1 MNFSHR
7 LKQLRKEK
15 KITQED
21 LANQLNKTRST
32 VAGYETERKE
42 PDYDTLKKIAEFFDV
57 STDYL
62 LGHSDIP
69 HLYSAKDCITETKA
83 RYGLEDKD
91 LPDEAIKQIEDYIEF
106 IKQKYR
112 NNEEVKKKS

>member
-15 KITQED
+15 KLTQED
-21 LANQLNKTRST
+21 LAIQLNKTRST

-57 STDYL
+57 SIDYL
-62 LGHSDIP
+62 LGHSDTP
-69 HLYSAKDCITETKA
+69 HSYSSKNCITETKA
-83 RYGLEDKD
+83 RYGLDNKD

-106 IKQKYR
+106 IKQKYHSSE
-112 NNEEVKKKS
+112 NNKKKS